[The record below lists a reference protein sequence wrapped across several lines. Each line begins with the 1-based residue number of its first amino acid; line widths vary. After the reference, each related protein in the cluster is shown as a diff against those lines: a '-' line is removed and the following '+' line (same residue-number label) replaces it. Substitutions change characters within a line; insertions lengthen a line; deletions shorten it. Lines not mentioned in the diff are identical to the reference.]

1 MTDEEQVDRPVWDL
15 HVLALALEALEQ
27 DLERTTDP
35 SEHREL
41 TEQIR
46 LLTARID
53 RLIGVATPGDGG
65 IGRRR

>member
-1 MTDEEQVDRPVWDL
+1 
-15 HVLALALEALEQ
+15 VLTLALEALER
-27 DLERTTDP
+27 DLEGATDP

-53 RLIGVATPGDGG
+53 RLIGVAPAGG
-65 IGRRR
+65 